1 MVSRAV
7 SAGLGFIGLMFIFR
21 YLGADTYGT
30 ISWSLALVA
39 TFNCIADLG
48 FNAAHLKRL
57 SEGKDPSD
65 CVSTYLIVKLLLTCT
80 MVVIVL
86 SSLFVWTEL
95 LGFKLTDS
103 SMNIIFMFIL
113 YHVFY
118 DVAHLATYTFDAKLE
133 SAKTQITLL
142 MDPLIRVPLVIF
154 ISVNR
159 LDDLTLSYAYVVGGL
174 AMAIAGLFILS
185 QKHLRIR
192 KPVLFKSYMVFAVP
206 IATISIMS
214 ALMGNID
221 KVTIGFFWSS
231 TDVGYYTGASRILEL
246 LLMIGLAVS
255 TLTFPAFSKMHSE
268 GNLDEVRDKTRKAE
282 RYISMIAFPAV
293 TLIWVF
299 APEVC
304 MIILGG
310 EEFKIAGDILR
321 LLSVSTLIIL
331 LNEIYF
337 SQINAVNRPDLSAK
351 LWAISLSVNIAFLLL
366 LVPPSLIG
374 FELPGLAGEGAAL
387 ARVFSFAT
395 LLVSTRFIVWKLT
408 KTSMN
413 PRLLLMIPA
422 AVITGLAL
430 VGLSMIWPMERWWDL
445 FGYMAVTLAIFGGL
459 LALFGELK
467 REDIDYFLNVVN
479 PKEMKD
485 YIVSEMKRK

>member
-48 FNAAHLKRL
+48 FNAAHVKRL
-57 SEGKDPSD
+57 SEGKDLSD
-65 CVSTYLIVKLLLTCT
+65 CVSTYLIVKLLLTCA

-95 LGFKLTDS
+95 MGFKLTDS
-103 SMNIIFMFIL
+103 STDIIFLFVL

-118 DVAHLATYTFDAKLE
+118 DVAHLATYTFDARLE
-133 SAKTQITLL
+133 SFKTQITLV
-142 MDPLIRVPLVIF
+142 MDPLIRIPLVIF
-154 ISVNR
+154 ISLNR
-159 LDDLTLSYAYVVGGL
+159 LDDLTLSYAYVIGGL
-174 AMAIAGLFILS
+174 AMATTGLIILS
-185 QKHLRIR
+185 RKHLKMR
-192 KPVLFKSYMVFAVP
+192 KPALFKSYMVFAVP

-231 TDVGYYTGASRILEL
+231 TDVGYYTGAYRILEL

-268 GNLDEVRDKTRKAE
+268 GNLADVRDKTRKAE

-299 APEVC
+299 APDIC

-310 EEFKIAGDILR
+310 EEYRVAGDILR
-321 LLSVSTLIIL
+321 FLSVSTLIIL

-351 LWAISLSVNIAFLLL
+351 LWVVSLTVNIAFLIL
-366 LVPPSLIG
+366 LVPPSILG
-374 FELPGLAGEGAAL
+374 FDLPGLAGEGAAL
-387 ARVFSFAT
+387 ARIFSFGT
-395 LLVSTRFIVWKLT
+395 LLVCTRYVVWKLT
-408 KTSMN
+408 KTTMN

-422 AVITGLAL
+422 AIITGLAL
-430 VGLSMIWPMERWWDL
+430 FGLSLIWPMDRWWDL
-445 FGYMAVTLAIFGGL
+445 FGYIALTIAIFGGV

-467 REDIDYFLNVVN
+467 REDINYFLNVIN